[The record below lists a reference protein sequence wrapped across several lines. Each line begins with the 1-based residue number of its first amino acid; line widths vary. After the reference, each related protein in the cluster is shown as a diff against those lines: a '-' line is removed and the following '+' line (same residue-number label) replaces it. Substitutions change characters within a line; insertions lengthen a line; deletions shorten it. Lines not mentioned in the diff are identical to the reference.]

1 MTTQAKIGYGL
12 TFAWNSQTVAELNQ
26 VGIPG
31 ISVDK
36 IPASSFDS
44 PSSCKETIA
53 GMIECKPFRIKGH
66 LYSGDTNGQVAMA
79 ADILTR
85 TTRTFLI
92 TWPTAMAMT
101 ATGSAFISDFQPGE
115 VTPEGKVEFEMEIT
129 PTGLVTIG
137 QTASGGLTG
146 LTGIEENAGGALDF
160 VPNFSNTLY
169 EYNVLVN
176 TASTYVKFTPTAASH
191 TITIT
196 NSFDGSVTTV
206 PTGNQSGELDLGA
219 ANSLTIFTIKCWE
232 SGKAIKQYVVN
243 VARA

>member
-1 MTTQAKIGYGL
+1 MIDGT
-12 TFAWNSQTVAELNQ
+12 
-26 VGIPG
+26 
-31 ISVDK
+31 
-36 IPASSFDS
+36 SFDS
-44 PSSCKETIA
+44 ADTHKEKIA
-53 GMIECKPFRIKGH
+53 GMLEAGSFRISGH
-66 LYSGDTNGQVAMA
+66 LYSGDTNGQIAMI
-79 ADILTR
+79 ADQLSR
-85 TTRTFLI
+85 TSRTFLI
-92 TWPTAMAMT
+92 TWPSAMAMT
-101 ATGSAFISDFQPGE
+101 ATGTGYISNFQPGD
-115 VTPEGKVEFEMEIT
+115 VTPDGKVEFEMEIT
-129 PTGLVTIG
+129 PTGKVTIG
-137 QTASGGLTG
+137 ATASGGLTG